1 VFFKRILA
9 KILRRRLPE
18 ELFAE
23 ARELF
28 AEHEYK
34 FAYALFKKAKK
45 GFHGIDLEMEQ
56 KSAISAATCAS
67 FLDLEHEAG
76 QHLFQAARLSISLEK
91 PLSETIH
98 LVDKAAKAMLSAENA
113 KANEIAEI
121 LTALYISH
129 IANNDLPRARKV
141 ATNPKLEGPSPRSQ
155 VIAELNQLVQER
167 SPLLQSY
174 EMKWDLL
181 PKEFSTLS
189 KGLDRVLRGYTSLT
203 PKLIPPKYEIY
214 DVKSPLEVGIE
225 LNTSQKIFLKHIS
238 LRTGSKGSIVDRPKF
253 ETDKTVVL
261 PGESTKFTFKVE
273 AHLPGEWI
281 IGPSIIEYELGPNL
295 RFEIETE
302 DCEIMV
308 REPTPT
314 LHCEMRLEEAAEAHQ
329 CRLIIELENKGP
341 GILENLRITLS
352 IPDGLSILDGTQ
364 EKQLASLGPSQ
375 NFSYEVRLRSDVAFN
390 MLSGKEILIELN
402 HSPVEGITQLIL

>member
-1 VFFKRILA
+1 MFFKRILA

-34 FAYALFKKAKK
+34 FAYVLFKKAER

-76 QHLFQAARLSISLEK
+76 QHLFRAARLSISLER
-91 PLSETIH
+91 PLTETIH
-98 LVDKAAKAMLSAENA
+98 LVDKAAKAMLSTENA

-121 LTALYISH
+121 LTTLYISH

-141 ATNPKLEGPSPRSQ
+141 ALNPKLEGPSTRSQ
-155 VIAELNQLVQER
+155 VIAALDQLVQER

-174 EMKWDLL
+174 EMEWDLL
-181 PKEFSTLS
+181 PEEFSTLS
-189 KGLDRVLRGYTSLT
+189 EGLDSVLRGYTSLK
-203 PKLIPPKYEIY
+203 PRLIPPKHEVY
-214 DVKSPLEVGIE
+214 DVKNPLEVCIE
-225 LNTSQKIFLKHIS
+225 LKSSEKICINHIS

-253 ETDKTVVL
+253 ETDESHIL
-261 PGESTKFTFKVE
+261 PGESQSYAFVVE
-273 AHLPGEWI
+273 AHLPGEWT
-281 IGPSIIEYELGPNL
+281 IGPGIIEYELGPNL
-295 RFEIETE
+295 QFEIETE
-302 DCEIMV
+302 ECQIMV
-308 REPTPT
+308 RKPTPI
-314 LHCEMRLEEAAEAHQ
+314 LYCGMKLEEAAEAHQ

-341 GILENLRITLS
+341 GIVEDLRIALS

-364 EKQLASLGPSQ
+364 EKQLASLAPSQ
-375 NFSYEVRLRSDVAFN
+375 NFSYEIGLRSDVAFN
-390 MLSGKEILIELN
+390 MLSGKEILMKLN
-402 HSPVEGITQLIL
+402 HSPVEGITQLKL